1 MSIYTV
7 ATTQNNIRMV
17 VTTDCTCKRK
27 ETKQIKLKETNQKSE
42 GRKKLEE
49 MPTAN

>member
-7 ATTQNNIRMV
+7 ATRQNNIRMV

-27 ETKQIKLKETNQKSE
+27 ETIQIELKETNQKSE